1 MLFSDGGP
9 SFPLNVANQGLSFHT
24 NSWPENFTCEGK
36 KLAVIGLYDHIIIIV
51 IATSLSKQICTTCTA
66 HTSPPLP
73 FSSQPGTG
81 ATSVQ
86 AVPGLAEEKPQQL
99 NVFQRTAGSLHTEK
113 SKRIGE
119 VKMKTEC
126 TGCPK

>member
-1 MLFSDGGP
+1 MVF
-9 SFPLNVANQGLSFHT
+9 FPDPATCTLVFNVANQGLSFHT

-36 KLAVIGLYDHIIIIV
+36 KLAVIGLYDHIIIII
-51 IATSLSKQICTTCTA
+51 IATSLSKQICTTCTS

-99 NVFQRTAGSLHTEK
+99 NVFQRTAGSK
-113 SKRIGE
+113 VQKNRIGQSE
-119 VKMKTEC
+119 N
-126 TGCPK
+126 